1 MVIFFMIG
9 FFKVVA
15 KVKQNKYLID
25 VARKI
30 LFGCKC
36 IKPVS
41 FETTTTFC
49 EIHLA
54 LSRKQ
59 YYPCQSLYSYLH
71 RHLHNSIHR
80 TQRLLI

>member
-1 MVIFFMIG
+1 MEQIKSKDMDIFFMIG

-25 VARKI
+25 LARKI
-30 LFGCKC
+30 LFAPKFV
-36 IKPVS
+36 PFLS
-41 FETTTTFC
+41 FETATTFY

-59 YYPCQSLYSYLH
+59 
-71 RHLHNSIHR
+71 
-80 TQRLLI
+80 

>member
-1 MVIFFMIG
+1 MIG

-25 VARKI
+25 LARKI
-30 LFGCKC
+30 LFAPKFV
-36 IKPVS
+36 PFLS
-41 FETTTTFC
+41 FETATTFY

-59 YYPCQSLYSYLH
+59 
-71 RHLHNSIHR
+71 
-80 TQRLLI
+80 